1 MQNTFIT
8 RNDLKRAF
16 VITKREI
23 RDSFRDWR
31 IMMPILFLTL
41 FFPAL
46 MNFTAKAAVDFVSEY
61 GAEIIGERLIP
72 FLLMIVGFFP
82 ITVSIVI
89 ALESFV
95 GEKERHSLEPLL
107 SSPLSNIQLYLGK
120 VFASTIPPLAAAY
133 MGIIV
138 YLVGL
143 YINLGWVAP
152 IQLLIQIVVLT
163 TVQATVMVSAAV
175 VISTQVTSVRASNLL
190 SSFVIIPMALL
201 IQGESV
207 IMFWARYDV
216 LWAIIFGLVFL
227 NIVLVR
233 MGVQLFNREE
243 LLGKDLDEIN
253 VGAMWK
259 FFRKEFVGE
268 SRGSIIRWYRYEVTK
283 SLKRLSIPA
292 LMMILVLIA
301 GGIIGFYH
309 AALYPL
315 PPALLQDVINAS
327 SGLRDRLSN
336 FGFFT
341 TQGVGLVLYQN
352 VRASLIA
359 AALGMFTFG
368 VLSSVVLM
376 LPLSL
381 AAYFA
386 GQAAIA
392 GYNPLL
398 FLAAFILPHGI
409 LEIPAII
416 LIGAATINL
425 GASIIS
431 PPQGKTLGDGWLIA
445 LTNWVKIFLGVAF
458 PLLIGA
464 AILEVFL
471 TPTIVVWA
479 LGK

>member
-1 MQNTFIT
+1 MINTFIT
-8 RNDLKRAF
+8 RDDLKRAF

-31 IMMPILFLTL
+31 IIVPILFLTL

-133 MGIIV
+133 MGIVV

-143 YINLGWVAP
+143 FNLNWVAP

-216 LWAIIFGLVFL
+216 LWAIIFGLVLL
-227 NIVLVR
+227 NVVLVR

-259 FFRKEFVGE
+259 FFRKEFIGE
-268 SRGSIIRWYRYEVTK
+268 SQGSLIRWYRYEVAK
-283 SLKRLSIPA
+283 SLKRLGIPA
-292 LMMILVLIA
+292 LMMIIVLIA
-301 GGIIGFYH
+301 GGIIGYYH
-309 AALYPL
+309 ATLYPL
-315 PPALLQDVINAS
+315 PTVLLQDVINAS
-327 SGLRDRLSN
+327 SGLRDRLSD

-359 AALGMFTFG
+359 AAFGMLTFG

-376 LPLSL
+376 LPTTL

-425 GASIIS
+425 GASIIA
-431 PPQGKTLGDGWLIA
+431 PPKGKTLGDGWLIA
-445 LTNWVKIFLGVAF
+445 LTNWVKIFLGVAL

-464 AILEVFL
+464 AILEVFV
-471 TPTIVVWA
+471 TPTIVVMA

>member
-1 MQNTFIT
+1 MINTFIT
-8 RNDLKRAF
+8 RDDLKRAF

-31 IMMPILFLTL
+31 IIVPILFLTL

-107 SSPLSNIQLYLGK
+107 FSPLSNIQLYLGK

-133 MGIIV
+133 MGIVV

-143 YINLGWVAP
+143 FNLNWVAP

-216 LWAIIFGLVFL
+216 LWAIIFGLVLL
-227 NIVLVR
+227 NVVLVR

-259 FFRKEFVGE
+259 FFRKEFIGE
-268 SRGSIIRWYRYEVTK
+268 SQGSLISWYRYEVAK
-283 SLKRLSIPA
+283 SLKRLEP
-292 LMMILVLIA
+292 
-301 GGIIGFYH
+301 
-309 AALYPL
+309 
-315 PPALLQDVINAS
+315 
-327 SGLRDRLSN
+327 
-336 FGFFT
+336 
-341 TQGVGLVLYQN
+341 
-352 VRASLIA
+352 
-359 AALGMFTFG
+359 
-368 VLSSVVLM
+368 
-376 LPLSL
+376 
-381 AAYFA
+381 
-386 GQAAIA
+386 
-392 GYNPLL
+392 
-398 FLAAFILPHGI
+398 
-409 LEIPAII
+409 
-416 LIGAATINL
+416 
-425 GASIIS
+425 IS
-431 PPQGKTLGDGWLIA
+431 KLHICA
-445 LTNWVKIFLGVAF
+445 NK
-458 PLLIGA
+458 
-464 AILEVFL
+464 
-471 TPTIVVWA
+471 
-479 LGK
+479 